1 MGGKI
6 RYKYKGRTMS
16 IDLNNEDDVKSKI
29 GRIANECNID
39 ITIKVFTDIAFAAVW
54 DKSATV
60 RIDEEGV
67 SELVRT
73 RYDIPLDKGWDIF
86 LPKLR
91 QLVEPSFLELL
102 LIELT
107 KLNEGK

>member
-1 MGGKI
+1 MH
-6 RYKYKGRTMS
+6 

-29 GRIANECNID
+29 ERIANECNLD
-39 ITIKVFTDIAFAAVW
+39 INITVFTDMVLAAVW
-54 DKSATV
+54 DKSAV
-60 RIDEEGV
+60 VSIDGDGV
-67 SELVRT
+67 SELVQT
-73 RYDIPLDKGWDIF
+73 RPDIPLDKGWEIF

>member
-1 MGGKI
+1 
-6 RYKYKGRTMS
+6 MS
-16 IDLNNEDDVKSKI
+16 IDLNNGDDVKSKI
-29 GRIANECNID
+29 ERIANECNLD
-39 ITIKVFTDIAFAAVW
+39 INITVFTDMVLAAVW
-54 DKSATV
+54 DKSAV
-60 RIDEEGV
+60 VSIDGDGV
-67 SELVRT
+67 SELVQT
-73 RYDIPLDKGWDIF
+73 RPDIPLDKGWEIF